1 MSLRS
6 LQFFK
11 LITPKLANDIFGN
24 LEHRFKTAQIME
36 LYQVL
41 DIIVELNIEQ
51 LYQLTLGKKEID
63 YVEVREML
71 QKEPD
76 A

>member
-1 MSLRS
+1 
-6 LQFFK
+6 
-11 LITPKLANDIFGN
+11 
-24 LEHRFKTAQIME
+24 ME

-63 YVEVREML
+63 YVEVRDML